1 MIICHSN
8 MSRCN
13 KALVFKVSLLNQGLI
28 CHELLQREE
37 MMMLWGTREEA
48 YLGLKIRERLL
59 EKPLKR
65 LMGTSCRREWGGRN

>member
-1 MIICHSN
+1 

-13 KALVFKVSLLNQGLI
+13 KALVFKVSLLNQGLVI
-28 CHELLQREE
+28 CHELLQREA

-65 LMGTSCRREWGGRN
+65 LMGTSRRREWGGRN